1 MQGVMKMFPHN
12 VILLEAFERQQR
24 DRIQKEAENARLL
37 RRLFVKDVQV
47 KEVRAKKPATKVE
60 LEEAH
65 A

>member
-37 RRLFVKDVQV
+37 RRLFVKDVQD
-47 KEVRAKKPATKVE
+47 KDVRAKKPVTNVD
-60 LEEAH
+60 LEEAL

>member
-1 MQGVMKMFPHN
+1 MFPHN

-37 RRLFVKDVQV
+37 RRLFVKDADD
-47 KEVRAKKPATKVE
+47 KDVRAKKPVTKVE
-60 LEEAH
+60 LEEAL